1 MESKALK
8 NLISTYL
15 SKLMRASTIKR
26 INLGKIAAPVRI
38 LMTIWRSLN
47 SNKTTGNVSTTKNL
61 PGFKCNKC
69 KSKGTLVKGRRRYS
83 NQIKNVIKKVG
94 RNKKAAIT
102 SKILNSCKC

>member
-1 MESKALK
+1 MESKASK
-8 NLISTYL
+8 TLISTYL
-15 SKLMRASTIKR
+15 SKLMRATLINR

-38 LMTIWRSLN
+38 LMTIWRSSNLN
-47 SNKTTGNVSTTKNL
+47 KILGNVSTTKNL

-69 KSKGTLVKGRRRYS
+69 KSKGTLVRGRRKYS
-83 NQIKNVIKKVG
+83 NKIKNVIKKGG